1 MLTSQAYDRNQG
13 GFLSTIPC
21 VYDRKPVSL
30 DTDMADFWKIDNA
43 NGINNSMNMNI
54 LEHSRK
60 FQQDED
66 PFKLSMSM
74 GMGTSMILR
83 NKASIREPKKLLD
96 MD

>member
-1 MLTSQAYDRNQG
+1 MFTSQNYDRSQGG

-21 VYDRKPVSL
+21 VDERKPVNM
-30 DTDMADFWKIDNA
+30 DTDMADFWKIDN
-43 NGINNSMNMNI
+43 GGSNSFNMNI

-60 FQQDED
+60 YLQDED

-74 GMGTSMILR
+74 GMGSSMILR
-83 NKASIREPKKLLD
+83 RKSSAKEPKKLLD